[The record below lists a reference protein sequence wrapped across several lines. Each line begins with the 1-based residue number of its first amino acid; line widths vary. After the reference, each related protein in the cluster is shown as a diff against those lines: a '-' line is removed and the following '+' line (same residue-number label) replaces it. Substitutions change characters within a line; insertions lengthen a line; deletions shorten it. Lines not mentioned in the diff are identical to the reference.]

1 MSMFLAAPGDP
12 NSSWQATIII
22 ALLLG
27 FVGMIILFYL
37 VSRYKR
43 CPSNKILVVYG
54 RTGKG
59 AAKCVHG
66 GAAIVWPVIQAYSF
80 LDLEPFVVPVDL
92 TSALSQEN
100 IRVSVPTTVTAAI
113 SITPGVMENAAIRL
127 MSLTKSQIQSQAQD
141 IILGQMRAVIA
152 TMKIDEINRDRQAF
166 MFKVS
171 EAVSVELEKIGLAV
185 INVNIKD
192 IEDESGYLKAMGKKA
207 AAEAI
212 NQAEIDVSE
221 QVRRG
226 KIGVAERERDQRKAV
241 AAANAEAVIGE
252 QSAQRDQRQQVA
264 GLDAQAVQ
272 SETEAN
278 ANKAAYRAGQKVA
291 EEEARNKGESAAKTA
306 DGAIRV
312 AQEKAQREAEEA
324 RALREASRLKAEII
338 VPAEASRSQV
348 VIQSDAEKQLKILV
362 AEGEAN
368 ATLVKMK
375 AEAEGT
381 LAVLTAKAKGYGELI
396 IAAARDP
403 QTATSFLVIEK
414 LTDVAHIQAEAIK
427 NLPLEKV
434 IVWDGGG
441 KDGGLA
447 DLGRRL
453 VGVLPPMHQ
462 IANMVGLDLPDYLG
476 SVKGG
481 HKAAEA
487 AAAAAAHP
495 AAGEKPKA

>member
-1 MSMFLAAPGDP
+1 MTQFLASAFGGAEPTYPAG
-12 NSSWQATIII
+12 AILGLI
-22 ALLLG
+22 LLVIVIFTVVFLAR
-27 FVGMIILFYL
+27 L
-37 VSRYKR
+37 YKR
-43 CPSNKILVVYG
+43 CPSNKILVIYG
-54 RTGKG
+54 KTGKG

-66 GAAIVWPVIQAYSF
+66 GAAFVWPLFQASSF

-92 TSALSQEN
+92 KSALSQEN

-113 SITPGVMENAAIRL
+113 SITPGIMENAAIRL
-127 MSLTKSQIQSQAQD
+127 MSLTRSQIQSQAQD

-192 IEDESGYLKAMGKKA
+192 IEDESGYLEAMGKKA
-207 AAEAI
+207 AAVAI
-212 NQAEIDVSE
+212 NQAAIDVSE
-221 QVRRG
+221 QVRLG
-226 KIGVAERERDQRKAV
+226 KVGVAERERDQRKAV
-241 AAANAEAVIGE
+241 AAANADAIIGE
-252 QSAQRDQRQQVA
+252 QSAARDQRQQVA

-272 SETEAN
+272 SETAAN
-278 ANKAAYRAGQKVA
+278 ANKAAYRASQKVA
-291 EEEARNKGESAAKTA
+291 EEEARNKGESASRIA

-324 RALREASRLKAEII
+324 RALREASRLKAEIV
-338 VPAEASRSQV
+338 VPAEASRSQI

-368 ATLVKMK
+368 AILVKMK

-396 IAAARDP
+396 LAAAKDP

-414 LTDVAHIQAEAIK
+414 LADVAHIQAEAIK

-447 DLGRRL
+447 DLGKRL
-453 VGVLPPMHQ
+453 MGVLPPMHQ
-462 IANMVGLDLPDYLG
+462 IANMVGLDLPSYLG
-476 SVKGG
+476 TVKG
-481 HKAAEA
+481 HKADVA
-487 AAAAAAHP
+487 AP
-495 AAGEKPKA
+495 AAGAPPAGTKPQA